1 MANIIIVGCGR
12 VGSQLATLLSQG
24 DGNVCV
30 VDRNAAAFSNLDRN
44 FNGNTLQGVG
54 FDEDVLVRAGVEEAD
69 VVAAV
74 TQSDNS
80 NLMVIEVARR
90 IFHVPHVIA
99 RLYNPAR
106 ERAYMSWASTMC
118 AEPRSLLRKSS
129 QKSCQATEAISIR
142 SATLRC
148 FAFPSTC
155 L

>member
-69 VVAAV
+69 RGR
-74 TQSDNS
+74 SPY
-80 NLMVIEVARR
+80 
-90 IFHVPHVIA
+90 FP
-99 RLYNPAR
+99 
-106 ERAYMSWASTMC
+106 RA
-118 AEPRSLLRKSS
+118 
-129 QKSCQATEAISIR
+129 SCYR
-142 SATLRC
+142 ATLQPRARASLYAVGPRLCVRNLARC
-148 FAFPSTC
+148 
-155 L
+155 

>member
-74 TQSDNS
+74 TT
-80 NLMVIEVARR
+80 RT
-90 IFHVPHVIA
+90 
-99 RLYNPAR
+99 
-106 ERAYMSWASTMC
+106 SW
-118 AEPRSLLRKSS
+118 
-129 QKSCQATEAISIR
+129 
-142 SATLRC
+142 
-148 FAFPSTC
+148 
-155 L
+155 

>member
-90 IFHVPHVIA
+90 IFHVRASLYAVGPRLCVRNLA
-99 RLYNPAR
+99 R
-106 ERAYMSWASTMC
+106 C
-118 AEPRSLLRKSS
+118 
-129 QKSCQATEAISIR
+129 
-142 SATLRC
+142 
-148 FAFPSTC
+148 
-155 L
+155 

>member
-106 ERAYMSWASTMC
+106 ERLSFFVLKVLILRLYRDSASLR
-118 AEPRSLLRKSS
+118 PRCTIGRII
-129 QKSCQATEAISIR
+129 AWSIR
-142 SATLRC
+142 LKG
-148 FAFPSTC
+148 PV
-155 L
+155 